1 MDNDEKDL
9 ELLRAIDDYAEQA
22 TGSRDD
28 GELSRQR
35 ALSLDAYSGKI
46 IDVAPEGRSEV
57 QDRSLFETVSWIM
70 PSLMRIFAGGSR
82 IVEFDPFGPEDED
95 VAEQESEVLNYY
107 VTQKNDWDL
116 LVRTWCQDALI
127 TKNAYVMVSMEEKL
141 KTEIERYEGQSEEQI
156 SLLLEEDVEVVAQ
169 SQYPDPDDEGSL
181 LNPQTG
187 QPVESEEEAMQVL
200 AMAAAQGQEP
210 QMVFKQL
217 YDVDLKSIKASE
229 SLSFRVLPPERC
241 KVGEDTTSFDLSD
254 CDYFEYDELVKI
266 SDLRSLGYDVS
277 DDIAGDDIDDT
288 MEGNARDDEYSI
300 DDDLDLAGPMRQV
313 RVRTVWIR
321 HDYDE
326 DGIAELQKVVRVGE
340 EILEHEPASRI
351 PVACIVPFI
360 NTHRHVGM
368 SVSDLV
374 FDVQRIKT
382 TLLRSGIDSLYLA
395 NNPRHAISNKVN
407 LDDLLVSRPGGV
419 VRLKDGAVPGEG
431 HIMPL
436 QTENTFPNARDGLL
450 HMDTVIEARV
460 GVNKMF
466 QGIDSSNLNAH
477 DRVGQLS
484 TMAAQRVEDIARLF
498 GIGFKRLFSIA
509 HELMIKSGHQ
519 GETIKLR
526 GQWTD
531 VDPTQWRTGRDM
543 RVVAPFAAGNKD
555 SLLNR
560 LMIVASI
567 HEKAL
572 AAGLPIVDTE
582 DAYNLALEIGK
593 AADLPAT
600 KFFTDPSTIP
610 PPEPAPDYT
619 ADALMIENKKAD
631 NEAIDEERKAE
642 IEVGKI
648 KSNEDVE
655 KYKAD
660 LNAELQITLAKLN
673 AGKSIDLETV
683 KARLKTPLEIDGQ
696 PVNIE
701 EFKKRIAEIAKQV
714 RAIKDSES
722 APIKIVRK
730 KGKIVG
736 RERNGVFTALE
747 GV

>member
-266 SDLRSLGYDVS
+266 SDLRSLGYDVD

-374 FDVQRIKT
+374 FDVQRIKS

-747 GV
+747 GM

>member
-127 TKNAYVMVSMEEKL
+127 TKNAYVMVDMENKL
-141 KTEIERYEGQSEEQI
+141 RTEVERYEGQSEEQI
-156 SLLLEEDVEVVAQ
+156 SLLLEEDVEVVGQ
-169 SQYPDPDDEGSL
+169 KQYQDPDDEGSL

-187 QPVESEEEAMQVL
+187 QPVESEEEAIQVL
-200 AMAAAQGQEP
+200 AMFAAQGEEP

-217 YDVDLKSIKASE
+217 YDVELRSVKASKN
-229 SLSFRVLPPERC
+229 LRFRVLPPERC
-241 KVGEDTTSFDLSD
+241 KVAEDTTSFDLSD

-266 SDLRSLGYDVS
+266 SDLRSLGYEID
-277 DDIAGDDIDDT
+277 DDIASDDLDDT
-288 MEGNARDDEYSI
+288 EEANARDYEYSI
-300 DDDLDLAGPMRQV
+300 DRDLDLDGAMRQV
-313 RVRTVWIR
+313 MVRTVWIR

-326 DGIAELQKVVRVGE
+326 DGIAEMQKVVRVGE

-374 FDVQRIKT
+374 FDVQRIKS

-526 GQWTD
+526 GQWMN

-555 SLLNR
+555 SLLSR

-600 KFFTDPSTIP
+600 KFFTDPTTVP

-619 ADALMIENKKAD
+619 AVALQIEDKKAE

-683 KARLKTPLEIDGQ
+683 RARLKGSSPESFDGLKETIKQISDAID
-696 PVNIE
+696 
-701 EFKKRIAEIAKQV
+701 K
-714 RAIKDSES
+714 IKESET

-730 KGKIVG
+730 KGKIIG
-736 RERNGVFTALE
+736 RERNGVFTPLE
-747 GV
+747 DMSA